1 MVKHYSGRPVIR
13 ICYKR
18 GNCYRLIDKRLHF
31 ERMLI
36 HDIGFEYFIF
46 RVLTYRIDPLTW
58 KRVAL
63 PLSVSR
69 TIYAIHSTIAIDL
82 EMAM

>member
-1 MVKHYSGRPVIR
+1 MH
-13 ICYKR
+13 
-18 GNCYRLIDKRLHF
+18 LIDKRLHF

-46 RVLTYRIDPLTW
+46 RVLTYCIDPFTW

-69 TIYAIHSTIAIDL
+69 TIYAIHSIIAIDL
-82 EMAM
+82 EMAL